1 MSYPHPPTGVT
12 HGGVVGLG
20 GSAAL
25 PPPPRRRDGKGFR
38 RGLSVA
44 IVIAVCLAVVIV
56 GAVGVYA
63 YSRLTSST
71 SGQREAPP
79 AQVLSAPTAEQVRAA
94 TVDLCT
100 RFAAGYRAMP
110 APQNTGFDLIPTINY
125 IAHALRDDS
134 IADGAIRQA
143 VAKSLLG
150 LRDHAMLL
158 SGEANH
164 GAIQNPKNWSVDTAA
179 HADQR
184 VWDLCRAYGD

>member
-1 MSYPHPPTGVT
+1 MVSSPHRPTGFT

-20 GSAAL
+20 GPASL
-25 PPPPRRRDGKGFR
+25 PPPPQRRGDKRFR

-56 GAVGVYA
+56 GGVGVYVG
-63 YSRLTSST
+63 SRLTSST
-71 SGQREAPP
+71 SQRYEAQPVP
-79 AQVLSAPTAEQVRAA
+79 VPSAPTEQVRAA

-134 IADGAIRQA
+134 IADVAISQA

-158 SGEANH
+158 SGEPDH
-164 GAIQNPKNWSVDTAA
+164 GAIQNPVNWSVDAAA
-179 HADQR
+179 HADQH
-184 VWDLCRAYGD
+184 VWDLCRVYGD